1 MICMYVCYTLFNKYS
16 NTQIELTGH
25 ALSPRF
31 RSRGVEL
38 LPEVE
43 APARRAAASSVVV
56 AGSSAGTTQRLAVA
70 GKSALQPCRAGR
82 ECSSSLEVGV
92 VAAQVPRQHTRTLA
106 DLRGAKGAMP
116 HKMPEVTSK

>member
-1 MICMYVCYTLFNKYS
+1 MYVCYTLFNKYS

>member
-1 MICMYVCYTLFNKYS
+1 MYVCYTLFNKYS
-16 NTQIELTGH
+16 NTEIELTGH

-31 RSRGVEL
+31 RSRVVEL

-43 APARRAAASSVVV
+43 APPRRAAASSVVV
-56 AGSSAGTTQRLAVA
+56 GGSSAGTTQRLAAAA
-70 GKSALQPCRAGR
+70 GKSAFQPRRPCS

-116 HKMPEVTSK
+116 PKMPEVTSK